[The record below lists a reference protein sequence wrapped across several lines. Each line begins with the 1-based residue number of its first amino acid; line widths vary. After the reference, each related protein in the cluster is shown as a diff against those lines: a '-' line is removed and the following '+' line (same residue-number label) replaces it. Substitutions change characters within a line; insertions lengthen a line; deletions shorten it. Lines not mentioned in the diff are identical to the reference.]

1 MHPSDVLAS
10 GMVVPRRFRLGEY
23 HRLIDVG
30 VLGEDERVELLE
42 GVIVEMT
49 PQGRPHA
56 LVISRL
62 NHVLARTLGGAYRVR
77 PQLPL
82 SLGDDSEP
90 EPDLAVVTLQ
100 EEEAAEVHPRTALLV
115 VEVAGEDS
123 LRKDRVLKGRIYAQ
137 AQVPEYWLV
146 DVEHHTVEVYTE
158 PEAQAGRYRGLRTLG
173 VGEVLRASG
182 LPEVSLPVAD
192 LFA

>member
-1 MHPSDVLAS
+1 MHSPDILAS
-10 GMVVPRRFRLGEY
+10 GLVAPRRFRLDEY

-62 NHVLARTLGGAYRVR
+62 NRFLTGALGNEYSVR

-90 EPDLAVVTLQ
+90 EPDLAVVPRQ
-100 EEEAAEVHPRTALLV
+100 EEETAPVHPRSALLV
-115 VEVAGEDS
+115 VEVADES
-123 LRKDRVLKGRIYAQ
+123 LRRDRLLKGRIYAR
-137 AQVPEYWLV
+137 AQVPEYWVV
-146 DVEHHTVEVYTE
+146 DVAGRAVEVYSE
-158 PEAQAGRYRGLRTLG
+158 PDADVGRYGVMRTLG
-173 VGEVLRASG
+173 VGETLSTPVLPA
-182 LPEVSLPVAD
+182 LALPVAK

>member
-1 MHPSDVLAS
+1 MNAPDILDS
-10 GMVVPRRFRLGEY
+10 GLVAPRRFSLDEY

-49 PQGRPHA
+49 PQGRAHA

-62 NHVLARTLGGAYRVR
+62 NRLLSGVFGDTYSVR

-82 SLGDDSEP
+82 SLGDSEP
-90 EPDLAVVTLQ
+90 EPDLAIVTRQ
-100 EEEAAEVHPRTALLV
+100 EEETAEVHPRSALLV
-115 VEVAGEDS
+115 VEVADES
-123 LRKDRVLKGRIYAQ
+123 LRKDRLLKGRIYAR
-137 AQVPEYWLV
+137 ARIPEYWVV
-146 DVEHHTVEVYTE
+146 DVVNRAVELYTE
-158 PEAQAGRYRGLRTLG
+158 PDLAGARYRTMRTLG
-173 VGEVLRASG
+173 EGETLASATLPG
-182 LPEVSLPVAD
+182 LSLPVGK

>member
-1 MHPSDVLAS
+1 MHSPDILSS
-10 GMVVPRRFRLGEY
+10 GLVAPRRFRLDEY

-62 NHVLARTLGGAYRVR
+62 NRFLTGALGNEYSVR

-90 EPDLAVVTLQ
+90 EPDLAVVTRQ
-100 EEEAAEVHPRTALLV
+100 EEETAPVHPRSALLV
-115 VEVAGEDS
+115 VEVADES
-123 LRKDRVLKGRIYAQ
+123 LRRDRLLKGRIYAR
-137 AQVPEYWLV
+137 AQVSEYWVV
-146 DVEHHTVEVYTE
+146 DVAGRAVEVYSE
-158 PEAQAGRYRGLRTLG
+158 PDVDAGRYGVMRTLG
-173 VGEVLRASG
+173 VGETLSTPVLPG
-182 LPEVSLPVAD
+182 LALPVAK

>member
-1 MHPSDVLAS
+1 MNSPDILDS
-10 GMVVPRRFRLGEY
+10 GLVAPRRFTLDEY

-49 PQGRPHA
+49 PQGRAHA

-62 NHVLARTLGGAYRVR
+62 NQFLSGVRGDTQRVR

-82 SLGDDSEP
+82 SLGDSEP
-90 EPDLAVVTLQ
+90 EPDLAVVTRQ
-100 EEEAAEVHPRTALLV
+100 EEETAEVHPRSALLV
-115 VEVAGEDS
+115 VEVGDES
-123 LRKDRVLKGRIYAQ
+123 LRRDRLLKGRIYAR
-137 AQVPEYWLV
+137 ARVPEYWVV
-146 DVEHHTVEVYTE
+146 DVVNRAVEIYTE
-158 PEAQAGRYRGLRTLG
+158 PDLTVARYCAMRTLR
-173 VGEVLRASG
+173 VGETLSSSVLPG
-182 LPEVSLPVAD
+182 LALPVAE